1 MKRFIALMVFALA
14 AGVLLAP
21 VAVLAAFGID
31 PGKVFVDNLFPG
43 AEADYKITIHNQN
56 DYEATFAVK
65 VREPDYTETDYEPL
79 PYPDWVTVTPNRVTI
94 GAMKQSEVLVLVSM
108 PEDAVYGG
116 KKAETW
122 ISFMEQETEGM
133 IKIDI
138 ASRLLISTRV
148 EVPEEAPADTP
159 EEAPADT
166 PEEAPVE
173 TPEEAPAE
181 TPEEAPAVQ
190 GNGAVGIT
198 AEPEGAE
205 TVSPEVEPG
214 FPWAILGSVLGVVLV
229 GGAVVFLV
237 RRKRQHT

>member
-1 MKRFIALMVFALA
+1 MKRFFALMAFGLAAWVLLTPVAALA
-14 AGVLLAP
+14 G
-21 VAVLAAFGID
+21 FGID

-43 AEADYKITIHNQN
+43 AEADYKITVYNQN
-56 DYEATFAVK
+56 DYETTFAVK

-79 PYPDWVTVTPNRVTI
+79 PYPDWVTVTPDLVTI
-94 GAMKQSEVLVLVSM
+94 GAMEQSEVLVVVRM
-108 PEDAVYGG
+108 PEDAVYSG

-133 IKIDI
+133 VKIDI

-148 EVPEEAPADTP
+148 EVPEETPA
-159 EEAPADT
+159 EN

-173 TPEEAPAE
+173 VPEEAPDENPEEAPAE
-181 TPEEAPAVQ
+181 VPEEAPSVQ

-198 AEPEGAE
+198 AEPGGAE

-229 GGAVVFLV
+229 GGAVFFLV
-237 RRKRQHT
+237 RRKRQQA